1 MEPAALKNHL
11 PASSLAYVTTQL
23 QKAHTGIIFT
33 LLHYFPR
40 APPRQR
46 ERERELRSVYCKT
59 EEEEEECISK
69 YIRSVNGWPLT

>member
-1 MEPAALKNHL
+1 MR
-11 PASSLAYVTTQL
+11 L
-23 QKAHTGIIFT
+23 QE
-33 LLHYFPR
+33 
-40 APPRQR
+40 R